1 MDTDTTLDR
10 RALFIGGEWEK
21 PQTEATVEVIEAA
34 TETVLGTS
42 ALATAAD
49 IDSAVAAARRA
60 LPAWRALSSTERAEY
75 LDRFAAALR
84 SRAKTTA
91 ALASRENGMPLSL
104 SINVNGY
111 APSLMVGYYAN
122 AVRGAERDEVRPSA
136 FGGRTVVRRD
146 PVGVVAAITPWN
158 YPQSLAAMKL
168 APALAA
174 GCTVV
179 LKPAPETALDAYVFA
194 DAAVEAGLPPG
205 VLNVVAGG
213 REAGAHLVEHPG
225 VDKVAFTGSTEAGRA
240 IGEVCGRLLRPVTLE
255 LGGKSASIVAADAD
269 LEVFAAN
276 LLEVSLVNN
285 GQTCHAGTRILAPR
299 SRYAEVVEA
308 VTETV
313 RNLRIGDPLDRATQ
327 IGPLVS
333 AAQRDR
339 VLGFIE
345 SGRWDGYRITTGGG
359 TPSDLPTGWYVE
371 PTVFEGVHNAA
382 RIAQEEIFGP
392 VLTITPYD
400 GEADAIEIANDSR
413 YGLGGTVWT
422 TDEERGLAIAD
433 RIESGTVGVNHYQLD
448 LDAPFGG
455 VKDSG
460 LGRELGPEGLAPYY
474 AAKSVYFGTR

>member
-1 MDTDTTLDR
+1 MDTTTLDR

-42 ALATAAD
+42 ASGTAAD
-49 IDSAVAAARRA
+49 IDAAVAAARRA
-60 LPAWRALSSTERAEY
+60 LPAWRALSSTDRAEH

-84 SRAKTTA
+84 SRAKETA
-91 ALASRENGMPLSL
+91 ALASRENGMPIAL

-111 APSLMVGYYAN
+111 APSLMMSYYAN
-122 AVRGAERDEVRPSA
+122 AVRGTERDEVRPSA

-146 PVGVVAAITPWN
+146 SVGVVAAITPWN

-194 DAAVEAGLPPG
+194 DAAVAAGLPPG
-205 VLNVVAGG
+205 VLNVVVGG

-225 VDKVAFTGSTEAGRA
+225 VDKVAFTGSTAAGRA

-299 SRYAEVVEA
+299 SRYSEVVEV

-313 RNLRIGDPLDRATQ
+313 RGLRIGDPLDRATQ

-359 TPSDLPTGWYVE
+359 IPADLPTGWYVE

-474 AAKSVYFGTR
+474 TAKSVYFGTR